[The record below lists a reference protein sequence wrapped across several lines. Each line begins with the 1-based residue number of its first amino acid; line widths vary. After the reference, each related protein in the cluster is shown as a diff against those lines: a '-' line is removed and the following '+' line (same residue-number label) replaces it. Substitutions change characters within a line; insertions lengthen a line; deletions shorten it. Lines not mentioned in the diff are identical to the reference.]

1 MSSLLLM
8 IILNFVMYI
17 SNIQKMKQFISL
29 KLIKRKL
36 NRKLMLNLRNY
47 ERIKEENIM
56 TLLISNQWVY
66 T

>member
-1 MSSLLLM
+1 MSSLLFI
-8 IILNFVMYI
+8 IILNFFIYI
-17 SNIQKMKQFISL
+17 SNIQNIKQFISL
-29 KLIKRKL
+29 KLIKIKL
-36 NRKLMLNLRNY
+36 NRNLMLNLRNY